1 MMDFK
6 EVMAIWSFEQT
17 LQIKLLKYWMYLFKG
32 AEGEILIWMVLSHRF
47 SQSAQKDGGRI
58 QHSQKCNCK
67 ILPTVIYMRYYIH
80 YTEPPIGGP
89 NREHTFTHGDI
100 DSAAARPVRLVI
112 PAEHLKSI

>member
-1 MMDFK
+1 
-6 EVMAIWSFEQT
+6 
-17 LQIKLLKYWMYLFKG
+17 MYLFKG

-89 NREHTFTHGDI
+89 NREPIYDTTI
-100 DSAAARPVRLVI
+100 STNSSAAAQLVHLAA
-112 PAEHLKSI
+112 PAEDLKSI